1 MDRRELLALLAG
13 AGLTGLACRPD
24 KRNPT
29 VEAARPGQ
37 PYQFKALDAHQAA
50 TVSLAADCIIPTTD
64 TPGATEAGV
73 PAFIDVIVG
82 EWYEP
87 AERQQFLAGLADLD
101 RRSASSGGRF
111 IELSAEQRFAV
122 LTQVESESLAAK
134 KADPKAPTAFWVRL
148 KSLTLYGYYTS
159 AVGALQE
166 LDRPII
172 PGRFAGCEHLPAA
185 RPGAL

>member
-1 MDRRELLALLAG
+1 MDRRDLLALLAG
-13 AGLTGLACRPD
+13 AGLTGLACRGD
-24 KRNPT
+24 RGNPT
-29 VEAARPGQ
+29 VQAARTGQ
-37 PYQFKALDAHQAA
+37 PYQFKALDPHQAA
-50 TVSLAADCIIPTTD
+50 TVSAVGDCIIPTTD

-73 PAFIDVIVG
+73 PEFIDVIVG

-87 AERQQFLAGLADLD
+87 AERDQFLAGLADLD
-101 RRSASSGGRF
+101 RRSAATGGRF
-111 IELSAEQRFAV
+111 IELNAEQQLAV
-122 LTQVESESLAAK
+122 LTQVESEALAAR
-134 KADPKAPTAFWVRL
+134 AANPKAPTAFWLRL

-172 PGRFAGCEHLPAA
+172 PGRFDGCEHLPAA

>member
-1 MDRRELLALLAG
+1 LLALLAG
-13 AGLTGLACRPD
+13 AGLAGLACRPD
-24 KRNPT
+24 RGNPT

-37 PYQFKALDAHQAA
+37 PYQFKALDPHQAA
-50 TVSLAADCIIPTTD
+50 TVSVAGDCIIPSTD

-73 PAFIDVIVG
+73 PEFIDVIVG

-101 RRSASSGGRF
+101 ARSAPGGGRF
-111 IELSAEQRFAV
+111 VELSPAQQLGV
-122 LTQVESESLAAK
+122 LTQLESEALAAR
-134 KADPKAPTAFWVRL
+134 KADPKAPASFWIRL

-159 AVGALQE
+159 SVGTLQE

-172 PGRFAGCEHLPAA
+172 PGRFDGCEHLPAA

>member
-13 AGLTGLACRPD
+13 AGLTGLACRGD
-24 KRNPT
+24 KPNPT
-29 VEAARPGQ
+29 VQAARAGQ
-37 PYQFKALDAHQAA
+37 PYQFKALDPHQAA
-50 TVSLAADCIIPTTD
+50 TVSVAGDCIIPTTD

-73 PAFIDVIVG
+73 PEFIDVIVG

-87 AERQQFLAGLADLD
+87 GEREQFLAGLADLD

-111 IELSAEQRFAV
+111 IELNAEQQLAV
-122 LTQVESESLAAK
+122 LSQVESEALAART
-134 KADPKAPTAFWVRL
+134 ANPKSPAPFWVRL

-159 AVGALQE
+159 AAGTLQE
-166 LDRPII
+166 LDRPTI
-172 PGRFAGCEHLPAA
+172 PGRFDGCEHLPAA

>member
-24 KRNPT
+24 RRNAT

-37 PYQFKALDAHQAA
+37 PYQFKALDPHQAA
-50 TVSLAADCIIPTTD
+50 TVSMVGDCIIPTTD
-64 TPGATEAGV
+64 TPGASEAGV
-73 PAFIDVIVG
+73 PEFIDVIVG

-87 AERQQFLAGLADLD
+87 AEREQFLAGLADLD
-101 RRSASSGGRF
+101 RRSAASGGRF
-111 IELSAEQRFAV
+111 IELDAAQQLAV
-122 LTQVESESLAAK
+122 LTQVETESLAAK
-134 KADPKAPTAFWVRL
+134 KADPKAPATFWVRL

-159 AVGALQE
+159 AAGTLQE

-172 PGRFAGCEHLPAA
+172 PGRFDGCEHLPAA